1 MSAHDSAVPPASV
14 QSYLDEVPTWR
25 DGTPA
30 TAGAM
35 TAMQKRIWLLASAGK
50 FLEGMIVF
58 MVGVALPLIIDEF
71 GLSSAQSGVVTAAP
85 LLGIMVGASALGG
98 LSDRWGRRQMFLA
111 EMVLFTAFLVGV
123 TLSTGFPMLV
133 VCLIGMGLALGCDYP
148 TAHTMISETMPTSIR
163 GRGVL
168 AAFGFQAVGALA
180 GTLVGVIILG
190 NRDELSD
197 WRWMFGVAVV
207 PSVLVI
213 VGRLFVVQSPHWLLG
228 TGRVDEAEYELKRLL
243 ARRPQYPTTVTLTRH
258 DGSGSGA
265 TSTTDVTALFRRPWR
280 RSTIL
285 ASIPW
290 FLQDL
295 GTYGIGIFTP
305 TIIAAT
311 IGTVAADDSTVSGV
325 VIDDLR
331 GAEGAVL
338 IDAFLLIGIV
348 LAIYLVNRFGRIR
361 LQVFGFLG
369 CAVGLVIAAASTLL
383 DGTLQ
388 IILVFLGFMLFN
400 LMTNLGPNSMT
411 YLSPARYSP
420 PRCAGPARASPPR
433 SPRSAQFSPPSSSR
447 SSSTPGAPRSS
458 CCSWPE
464 RRCWARSSPGP
475 SESRPPDSAWRTWT
489 GCTMRRHRPE
499 PRAPPSPLP
508 PGLRSPA
515 LRQTHPF
522 SVDPPGPK
530 AVGSRKRG
538 GCAGGATH
546 RTPGARRSS
555 PVTTPRTVRTA
566 TTLHATTR
574 TANPA
579 TATTSKTVP
588 PTVRAS
594 ALEPVT

>member
-1 MSAHDSAVPPASV
+1 MSAHDATVPPASV

-123 TLSTGFPMLV
+123 TLSTGFLMLV

-228 TGRVDEAEYELKRLL
+228 TGRVDEAEYELNRLL

-258 DGSGSGA
+258 DGSGSAA

-285 ASIPW
+285 ASMPW

-311 IGTVAADDSTVSGV
+311 IGTAAADDSTVSGV
-325 VIDDLR
+325 VADDLH

-388 IILVFLGFMLFN
+388 IILVFAGFMLFN

-411 YLSPARYSP
+411 YLL
-420 PRCAGPARASPPR
+420 AGEVFPTSLRGTGAGLAASV
-433 SPRSAQFSPPSSSR
+433 AKI
-447 SSSTPGAPRSS
+447 GAVLTAFLFPILL
-458 CCSWPE
+458 
-464 RRCWARSSPGP
+464 
-475 SESRPPDSAWRTWT
+475 DAWGTAIIVLLLAGTSLLGAFVTWT
-489 GCTMRRHRPE
+489 FRVETTGLSLEDVDRMHD
-499 PRAPPSPLP
+499 APP
-508 PGLRSPA
+508 PA
-515 LRQTHPF
+515 VPAHTPQPA
-522 SVDPPGPK
+522 P
-530 AVGSRKRG
+530 
-538 GCAGGATH
+538 AG
-546 RTPGARRSS
+546 TP
-555 PVTTPRTVRTA
+555 
-566 TTLHATTR
+566 
-574 TANPA
+574 
-579 TATTSKTVP
+579 
-588 PTVRAS
+588 
-594 ALEPVT
+594 

>member
-123 TLSTGFPMLV
+123 TVSTGFPMLV

-148 TAHTMISETMPTSIR
+148 TAHTMISETMPTTIR

-168 AAFGFQAVGALA
+168 TAFGFQAVGALA

-190 NRDELSD
+190 DRDELSD

-228 TGRVDEAEYELKRLL
+228 TGRVDETEYELKRLL

-258 DGSGSGA
+258 DASGSDA

-290 FLQDL
+290 FLRTS
-295 GTYGIGIFTP
+295 GP
-305 TIIAAT
+305 T
-311 IGTVAADDSTVSGV
+311 GS
-325 VIDDLR
+325 
-331 GAEGAVL
+331 
-338 IDAFLLIGIV
+338 
-348 LAIYLVNRFGRIR
+348 
-361 LQVFGFLG
+361 
-369 CAVGLVIAAASTLL
+369 AST
-383 DGTLQ
+383 
-388 IILVFLGFMLFN
+388 
-400 LMTNLGPNSMT
+400 P
-411 YLSPARYSP
+411 
-420 PRCAGPARASPPR
+420 
-433 SPRSAQFSPPSSSR
+433 
-447 SSSTPGAPRSS
+447 
-458 CCSWPE
+458 
-464 RRCWARSSPGP
+464 
-475 SESRPPDSAWRTWT
+475 
-489 GCTMRRHRPE
+489 
-499 PRAPPSPLP
+499 
-508 PGLRSPA
+508 
-515 LRQTHPF
+515 
-522 SVDPPGPK
+522 
-530 AVGSRKRG
+530 
-538 GCAGGATH
+538 
-546 RTPGARRSS
+546 RRSS
-555 PVTTPRTVRTA
+555 PRRSGPPLR
-566 TTLHATTR
+566 TTR
-574 TANPA
+574 PSAASSPTTCTAPKA
-579 TATTSKTVP
+579 RSSSMPSCSSVSYWRST
-588 PTVRAS
+588 
-594 ALEPVT
+594 

>member
-1 MSAHDSAVPPASV
+1 MSATESGALPDTV
-14 QSYLDEVPTWR
+14 QSYLDEVPAWR

-35 TAMQKRIWLLASAGK
+35 TSMQRRIWLLASAGK

-58 MVGVALPLIIDEF
+58 MVGVALPLIIDDF
-71 GLSSAQSGVVTAAP
+71 GLGSAQSGVVTAAP
-85 LLGIMVGASALGG
+85 LLGIMIGASALGG

-123 TLSTGFPMLV
+123 TFSTGFPMLV
-133 VCLIGMGLALGCDYP
+133 VCLVGMGMALGCDYP

-197 WRWMFGVAVV
+197 WRWMFGVVVV

-213 VGRLFVVQSPHWLLG
+213 VGRLFIVQSPHWLLG
-228 TGRVDEAEYELKRLL
+228 TGRVDEAERALKRLL
-243 ARRPQYPTTVTLTRH
+243 TRRPQYPSTVSLALRDESASGPDSA
-258 DGSGSGA
+258 DGSPSNIGS
-265 TSTTDVTALFRRPWR
+265 LFRRPWR

-311 IGTVAADDSTVSGV
+311 IGTAAADDATVSSV
-325 VIDDLR
+325 VADDLH

-338 IDAFLLIGIV
+338 IDAFLLIGIA
-348 LAIYLVNRFGRIR
+348 LAILLVNRFGRIR

-369 CAVGLVIAAASTLL
+369 CAVGLVTAAASTLL

-388 IILVFLGFMLFN
+388 VVLVFVGFMLFN

-411 YLSPARYSP
+411 YLLAGEVFPTSLRGTGAGLAASVAKVGAVLTAFLFPVLLDAWGTAIIVLLLAGTSALGAFVTWTFRVETTGLSLEDVDRMHDAPSPT
-420 PRCAGPARASPPR
+420 GGM
-433 SPRSAQFSPPSSSR
+433 
-447 SSSTPGAPRSS
+447 STP
-458 CCSWPE
+458 
-464 RRCWARSSPGP
+464 
-475 SESRPPDSAWRTWT
+475 RPT
-489 GCTMRRHRPE
+489 
-499 PRAPPSPLP
+499 
-508 PGLRSPA
+508 PA
-515 LRQTHPF
+515 GI
-522 SVDPPGPK
+522 S
-530 AVGSRKRG
+530 
-538 GCAGGATH
+538 
-546 RTPGARRSS
+546 
-555 PVTTPRTVRTA
+555 
-566 TTLHATTR
+566 
-574 TANPA
+574 
-579 TATTSKTVP
+579 
-588 PTVRAS
+588 
-594 ALEPVT
+594 

>member
-35 TAMQKRIWLLASAGK
+35 TAMQKRIWLFASAGK

-111 EMVLFTAFLVGV
+111 ETVLFTAFLVGV
-123 TLSTGFPMLV
+123 TVSTGFPMLV

-148 TAHTMISETMPTSIR
+148 TAHTMISETMPTTIR

-258 DGSGSGA
+258 DGSGSDA
-265 TSTTDVTALFRRPWR
+265 TSTTDVTALFAGPGVAR
-280 RSTIL
+280 RS
-285 ASIPW
+285 W
-290 FLQDL
+290 
-295 GTYGIGIFTP
+295 
-305 TIIAAT
+305 
-311 IGTVAADDSTVSGV
+311 
-325 VIDDLR
+325 
-331 GAEGAVL
+331 
-338 IDAFLLIGIV
+338 
-348 LAIYLVNRFGRIR
+348 
-361 LQVFGFLG
+361 
-369 CAVGLVIAAASTLL
+369 
-383 DGTLQ
+383 
-388 IILVFLGFMLFN
+388 
-400 LMTNLGPNSMT
+400 
-411 YLSPARYSP
+411 
-420 PRCAGPARASPPR
+420 PR
-433 SPRSAQFSPPSSSR
+433 SRGSSRTSGPTGSASSS
-447 SSSTPGAPRSS
+447 
-458 CCSWPE
+458 
-464 RRCWARSSPGP
+464 
-475 SESRPPDSAWRTWT
+475 
-489 GCTMRRHRPE
+489 
-499 PRAPPSPLP
+499 
-508 PGLRSPA
+508 
-515 LRQTHPF
+515 
-522 SVDPPGPK
+522 
-530 AVGSRKRG
+530 
-538 GCAGGATH
+538 
-546 RTPGARRSS
+546 RRSS
-555 PVTTPRTVRTA
+555 PRRSGPPLR
-566 TTLHATTR
+566 TTR
-574 TANPA
+574 PSAASSPTTCVAPKARSSSMPSCSSASCWRSTWSAGPA
-579 TATTSKTVP
+579 EYGCRSSVSSA
-588 PTVRAS
+588 VRS
-594 ALEPVT
+594 DW

>member
-1 MSAHDSAVPPASV
+1 MSATEPNALPDTV
-14 QSYLDEVPTWR
+14 QSYLDEVPAWR

-58 MVGVALPLIIDEF
+58 MVGVALPLITDEF
-71 GLSSAQSGVVTAAP
+71 ALSSAQAGVVTAAP

-111 EMVLFTAFLVGV
+111 EMVLFTVFLVGV
-123 TLSTGFPMLV
+123 TLSPNLPLLV
-133 VCLIGMGLALGCDYP
+133 VCLVGMGLALGCDYP
-148 TAHTMISETMPTSIR
+148 TAHTMISETMPTGLR

-168 AAFGFQAVGALA
+168 AAFGFQAVGALV

-190 NRDELSD
+190 SRDELSD

-207 PSVLVI
+207 PSALVI
-213 VGRLFVVQSPHWLLG
+213 VGRLFIVQSPHWLLG
-228 TGRVDEAEYELKRLL
+228 AGRVDEAEQALKRLL
-243 ARRPQYPTTVTLTRH
+243 TRQPQYPTTVSLTLR
-258 DGSGSGA
+258 DESDSGFDSAGGSPSSIG
-265 TSTTDVTALFRRPWR
+265 ALFRRPWR

-311 IGTVAADDSTVSGV
+311 IGTAAADDSTVSGV
-325 VIDDLR
+325 VADDLH

-348 LAIYLVNRFGRIR
+348 LAIVLVNRFGRIR

-369 CAVGLVIAAASTLL
+369 CAAGLVTVVASTLL

-388 IILVFLGFMLFN
+388 VVLVFVGFMLFN

-411 YLSPARYSP
+411 YLLAGEVFPTSLRGTGAGLAASVAKVGAVLTAFLFPILLDAWGTAIIVLLLAGTSVLGAFVTWTFRVETTGLSLEDVDRMHDAPAP
-420 PRCAGPARASPPR
+420 TETARAE
-433 SPRSAQFSPPSSSR
+433 Q
-447 SSSTPGAPRSS
+447 
-458 CCSWPE
+458 
-464 RRCWARSSPGP
+464 
-475 SESRPPDSAWRTWT
+475 PD
-489 GCTMRRHRPE
+489 
-499 PRAPPSPLP
+499 
-508 PGLRSPA
+508 PA
-515 LRQTHPF
+515 
-522 SVDPPGPK
+522 G
-530 AVGSRKRG
+530 
-538 GCAGGATH
+538 
-546 RTPGARRSS
+546 
-555 PVTTPRTVRTA
+555 
-566 TTLHATTR
+566 
-574 TANPA
+574 
-579 TATTSKTVP
+579 TS
-588 PTVRAS
+588 
-594 ALEPVT
+594 